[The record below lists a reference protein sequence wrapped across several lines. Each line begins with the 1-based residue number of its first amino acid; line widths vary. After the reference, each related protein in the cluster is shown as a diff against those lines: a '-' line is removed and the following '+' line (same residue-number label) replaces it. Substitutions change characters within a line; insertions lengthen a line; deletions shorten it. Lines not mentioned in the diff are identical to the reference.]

1 MLKFNQRFEQLLQQT
16 KPKTVISSRSIIR
29 DYHNIIKESNG
40 QAPSAKYDPVAI
52 RSLINAVRSYV
63 MQANPYFGYLLQ
75 QMHIIM
81 TFDVPTMAVDSKR
94 NLYINPD
101 FVLELGKGYV
111 DFSET
116 GFKIK
121 QGNNPIAFVIAHEVY
136 HIFNETFARER
147 GRTASVVYNNS
158 PISLWNIATDFEM
171 NYRLQYNFGMPP
183 PEGGMLCNADGVGH
197 FWVTDKKYLVKGSSA
212 ERIYDLM
219 LKDCL
224 EIEELQKKYTK
235 GKDSAPLGH
244 MFKPGDLITI
254 ADTDPP
260 EWHEVVSVL
269 SNGDLDTKN
278 LNVPKFPDVPIKVIY
293 R

>member
-224 EIEELQKKYTK
+224 EIEELQKNIQRVKI
-235 GKDSAPLGH
+235 L
-244 MFKPGDLITI
+244 L
-254 ADTDPP
+254 
-260 EWHEVVSVL
+260 L
-269 SNGDLDTKN
+269 
-278 LNVPKFPDVPIKVIY
+278 
-293 R
+293 